1 MKYDKFNDRER
12 KSKDYR
18 CFFCI
23 VRSRRYL
30 FAMFKSFESLFNL
43 LHPKSRLQVDL
54 CNIALLMRD
63 VIIYEENGI

>member
-1 MKYDKFNDRER
+1 MIERER
-12 KSKDYR
+12 VKIIGV
-18 CFFCI
+18 FCI

-63 VIIYEENGI
+63 VIIY

>member
-1 MKYDKFNDRER
+1 MIERER
-12 KSKDYR
+12 VKIIS
-18 CFFCI
+18 FFCI

-30 FAMFKSFESLFNL
+30 FAKFKSFESLFNL

-63 VIIYEENGI
+63 VIIY